1 MTSRIG
7 RGCLAVLVGA
17 VVLGTP
23 SPGEAVPRVLE
34 QNVPFNNYW
43 SGWSTDLVNLTGGQ
57 TLVIQSVNVQAALAG
72 GPAGA
77 YSIKV
82 FSRPGT
88 SVGFEG
94 SAAGWTLAGE
104 IQADVTAGFPT
115 VLLFE
120 VPLTTPFTIGPGGT
134 AGLYAVVNDG
144 VDSSVRLVGTLG
156 EGDTETNDGTLR
168 INNAPGRWV
177 DGYFGGVI
185 FPSENVMPQLRVT
198 YDSAVEAIPAL
209 GGGGLLVLVLLLAA
223 AGAVLVRR
231 LAS

>member
-1 MTSRIG
+1 MRSR
-7 RGCLAVLVGA
+7 LASAWVAVLVG
-17 VVLGTP
+17 VVLLGAPTR
-23 SPGEAVPRVLE
+23 GEAVVRVLE

-57 TLVIQSVNVQAALAG
+57 TLVIQSINVQAALSGA
-72 GPAGA
+72 PAGI

-94 SAAGWTLAGE
+94 SSAGWTLAGE
-104 IQADVTAGFPT
+104 IQADITAGFPT

-134 AGLYAVVNDG
+134 AGLYAVANDG
-144 VDSSVRLVGTLG
+144 VDESVRLVGTLG
-156 EGDTETNDGTLR
+156 VGNTETNDGTLR

-177 DGYFGGVI
+177 NGYFGGVI
-185 FPSENVMPQLRVT
+185 FPGENVMPQLRVT
-198 YDSAVEAIPAL
+198 YDSPVEAIPTL
-209 GGGGLLVLVLLLAA
+209 GREGLLALVLLLAL

-231 LAS
+231 LMA